1 MNNKG
6 FTLVELLAT
15 VIILSLITGIGI
27 VSYTSY
33 LKNTKSKTE
42 EVFKNNVSDYIDAF
56 ISANTNKLTDD
67 TLVGNNVYTQKYD
80 DHSITFQDIIDDNII
95 IPGDLMNSANKKT
108 CSINTNITI
117 YRDNNYVYCYIVEL
131 DCLDSSDNRLT
142 NCSSYIMD
150 RIGG

>member
-15 VIILSLITGIGI
+15 IIILGLITGIS
-27 VSYTSY
+27 VMSYISY
-33 LKNTKSKTE
+33 LNNAKSKTE
-42 EVFKNNVSDYIDAF
+42 EVFKKNISDYIDAF
-56 ISANTNKLTDD
+56 ITLNTNKLTDD
-67 TLVGNNVYTQKYD
+67 TLVGNNVYSQKYNK
-80 DHSITFQDIIDDNII
+80 HSITFQDIIDNNII
-95 IPGDLMNSANKKT
+95 TTNNLKNSANKKT

-117 YRDNNYVYCYIVEL
+117 YRDNNYVYCFVVEL

>member
-6 FTLVELLAT
+6 FSLVELLAT

-56 ISANTNKLTDD
+56 VSANTSKLTDD
-67 TLVGNNVYTQKYD
+67 TLAGNNVYTQKYNN
-80 DHSITFQDIIDDNII
+80 HYITFQDIIDDNII
-95 IPGDLMNSANKKT
+95 IPSNLMNSANKKT
-108 CSINTNITI
+108 CSINTNITV
-117 YRDNNYVYCYIVEL
+117 YRDNHYVYCYIVEL

>member
-42 EVFKNNVSDYIDAF
+42 EVFKKNVSDYIDAF
-56 ISANTNKLTDD
+56 VSANTVKLTDD
-67 TLVGNNVYTQKYD
+67 TLAGNNVYIQKYD
-80 DHSITFQDIIDDNII
+80 NHAITFQDIINDNII
-95 IPGDLMNSANKKT
+95 IPGNLMNSANKKT
-108 CSINTNITI
+108 CSTNTNITV
-117 YRDNNYVYCYIVEL
+117 YRDNHYVYCYIVEL

>member
-67 TLVGNNVYTQKYD
+67 TLAGNNVYTQKYD
-80 DHSITFQDIIDDNII
+80 DHSITFQDIINDNII
-95 IPGDLMNSANKKT
+95 IPGNLMNSANKKT
-108 CSINTNITI
+108 CSINTN
-117 YRDNNYVYCYIVEL
+117 
-131 DCLDSSDNRLT
+131 
-142 NCSSYIMD
+142 
-150 RIGG
+150 

>member
-15 VIILSLITGIGI
+15 IIILGLITGIS
-27 VSYTSY
+27 VMSYISY
-33 LKNTKSKTE
+33 LNNAKSKTE
-42 EVFKNNVSDYIDAF
+42 EVFKKNISDYIDAF
-56 ISANTNKLTDD
+56 ITLNTNKLTDD
-67 TLVGNNVYTQKYD
+67 TLVGNNVYSQKYNK
-80 DHSITFQDIIDDNII
+80 HSITFQDIIDNNII
-95 IPGDLMNSANKKT
+95 TTNNLKNSVNKKT

-117 YRDNNYVYCYIVEL
+117 YRDNNYVYCFVVEL